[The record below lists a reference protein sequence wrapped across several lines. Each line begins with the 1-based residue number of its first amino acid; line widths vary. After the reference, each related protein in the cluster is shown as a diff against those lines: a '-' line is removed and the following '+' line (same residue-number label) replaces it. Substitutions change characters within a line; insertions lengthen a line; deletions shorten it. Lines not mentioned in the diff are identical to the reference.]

1 VKRRLSAAPRA
12 SALTVAAVFALGV
25 GLASYLAGAWQ
36 RLENDT
42 VDLRFAVRG
51 TEPAPSDVVVV
62 AIDDKTFSDLKQQWP
77 FSRSLH
83 AAVVDRLR
91 ADGARAI
98 AYDIQFTEPSHDG
111 RADLDL
117 YRAIGRAG
125 NVVLATTE
133 VDSRGHTNVLG
144 GDANLRPIHAEAAAS
159 NLPADP
165 GGVIRRYPY
174 VLIGLKSF
182 AVAAAQLAGHAVGAT
197 RFDGSGA
204 LIDFR
209 GPPGTIRTVSFS
221 DVVRGRVNPRTFAG
235 KIVVVGASAPTLQD
249 VHPTSTASAT
259 PMAGPEI
266 QANAIWSA
274 LHDNPLQSVSSWLTI
289 VAVLLCALAAP
300 LASLRFRVLT
310 SALIALVVAAAYV
323 VLTQLAF
330 DSGNVLVLSY
340 PLVAWAL
347 GTVAMV
353 TANYVVALIERNAFS
368 RQLQESQLEL
378 IQRLAQAVE
387 SRDTETGEHI
397 HRIGVLCER
406 LALRVGWTAAEAE
419 TLRHAS
425 VMHDIGKIGISDRV
439 LLKPGALDAEEWE
452 AIKAHTTIGAQI
464 LAGSANPLV
473 RMAETVAR
481 CHHER
486 WDGSGYPA
494 GLKGEEIPL
503 AGRICAVVDVY
514 DALLSKRAYKDAWR
528 MQDVLAEIERGS
540 GSQFDPELVAAF
552 LELAPALA
560 QELGASLQRESLLTT
575 SKPAT
580 V

>member
-1 VKRRLSAAPRA
+1 MKRRLSAAPRA